1 MRSGAACI
9 STSVC
14 IIIRCSSPCLLQ
26 IQKSASDIIDI
37 VRMSQNA
44 LAEML
49 TKSLVYVLDIIM
61 PAGCYRL
68 IVKELVPCLRGSSIP
83 SQVRIR
89 GLCLNRIFM
98 RAEFGRAHFAQSISR
113 RVLSPWR
120 DATIVE
126 IPMTALLVDE
136 EMTTS
141 RNSGVH
147 IGMAVK

>member
-1 MRSGAACI
+1 
-9 STSVC
+9 
-14 IIIRCSSPCLLQ
+14 
-26 IQKSASDIIDI
+26 
-37 VRMSQNA
+37 MSQNI

-49 TKSLVYVLDIIM
+49 SKNTVHVVDIIL
-61 PAGCYRL
+61 PPGLYRL

-83 SQVRIR
+83 GQVRIR
-89 GLCLNRIFM
+89 GLCINRIRM
-98 RAEFGRAHFAQSISR
+98 CAEFGRAHFTLSISR

-126 IPMTALLVDE
+126 IPMTALCVDE
-136 EMTTS
+136 EMTIG